1 MLKLDEVSM
10 LQVSDALHVIESI
23 RDVREIVIL
32 VFYQVT
38 LVSVIFVNTF
48 LLLMA
53 EVYMLVRYHRSASG

>member
-1 MLKLDEVSM
+1 MLKLDEVSV
-10 LQVSDALHVIESI
+10 LQVPDALHVIESI

-38 LVSVIFVNTF
+38 LVYVIFVNTF

-53 EVYMLVRYHRSASG
+53 EVYMLVRYHRSVSG